1 MEGFPGA
8 NTPET
13 KEDRISREDFEK
25 ILKKVGAMSEKAQDL
40 LLSYAREEMSKED
53 IQSYLD
59 KGWLEGNETSR
70 EDFEK
75 IFSEIES
82 LREKDKSLAL
92 EYIKGDMDKESVEYY
107 LDKKW
112 LE

>member
-1 MEGFPGA
+1 MMEGFPGA

-13 KEDRISREDFEK
+13 KEDRI
-25 ILKKVGAMSEKAQDL
+25 
-40 LLSYAREEMSKED
+40 
-53 IQSYLD
+53 
-59 KGWLEGNETSR
+59 SR